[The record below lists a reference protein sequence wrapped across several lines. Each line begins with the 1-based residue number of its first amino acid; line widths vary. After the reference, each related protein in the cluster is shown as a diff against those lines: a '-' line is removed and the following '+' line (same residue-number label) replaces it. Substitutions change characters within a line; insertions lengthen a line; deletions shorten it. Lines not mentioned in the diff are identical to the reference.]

1 MIHIVYQPRADD
13 PIVVAK
19 FKSYDDAK
27 SHMEVIKKERPK
39 AYAHHKIH
47 IVNDVADEWL
57 WQDSG
62 IEVGF

>member
-1 MIHIVYQPRADD
+1 MIHIVYQPRVDD

-19 FKSYDDAK
+19 FESYADAK

-39 AYAHHKIH
+39 AYVHHTIN
-47 IVNDVADEWL
+47 IVEDDSDEWL

-62 IEVGF
+62 IEAGF